1 MPDVTVLHGQ
11 PSFQQRGALR
21 RGAVVTALV
30 LGALACTSQPKNS
43 APTVEVG
50 GERLVG
56 AFAGGGAGVA
66 AFKGIPY
73 AAPPVGELRW
83 KLPMPHTPR
92 PGVQQAT
99 EYAPSC
105 LQAVESSDF
114 YRHIAETFGQ
124 DPNQVPDLGPT
135 SENCLYLNVWTT
147 NLGGK
152 KLLPVM
158 LWIHGGANANGTPAA
173 LQTDGTNL
181 ARKGVVV
188 VTINYRINLYGF
200 LAHPA
205 LTAESE
211 HRSSGNYA
219 LLDQIAALQWVQRNA
234 RAFGGDPGRVTVF
247 GESAGGTNITY
258 LLASPLARGLFH
270 RAVIQSGGYAVSD
283 FRTLGEAESVGTS
296 LQEALGLAGSKDA
309 LAAMRAAPPEDLRRA
324 WLGIRKIGTNAPNVD
339 GWVLPAATA
348 RTFDRGEQHQVPVIV
363 GYNADEWTAL
373 RHYWPIVTLDGFRQV
388 LRAVYGP
395 LAERAIELYPA
406 TNDAEAAAAADR
418 WQTDFYYV
426 GPSSF
431 IAERVAKAGGR
442 AYLYVFSRRIHVPGG
457 EKLGAHHGIEIPYVW
472 DTLASETWVPR
483 QPYDQEL
490 ASTISGAWVRF
501 ATTGDPNGGGMAA
514 WPVYSSRERGYLEFG
529 DDTVRA
535 GSSVRRP
542 FADLYEQLLAPKL
555 ASRAPLLPGTN
566 REGGGGEELV
576 SAARQN
582 VEGGR

>member
-1 MPDVTVLHGQ
+1 MSEFTVHHG
-11 PSFQQRGALR
+11 PRFLRQRDALWQV
-21 RGAVVTALV
+21 AVMTALA
-30 LGALACTSQPKNS
+30 LGALACTSQPRLS
-43 APTVEVG
+43 APTVEAG

-56 AFAGGGAGVA
+56 AFVGGGADVA

-83 KLPMPHTPR
+83 KPPMPHTPR

-124 DPNQVPDLGPT
+124 DPNQVPGLGPT
-135 SENCLYLNVWTT
+135 SENCLYLNVWTA
-147 NLGGK
+147 NLGGRE
-152 KLLPVM
+152 LRPVM
-158 LWIHGGANANGTPAA
+158 LWIHGGANANGTPVAV
-173 LQTDGTNL
+173 QTDGTNL

-188 VTINYRINLYGF
+188 VSINYRLNLFGF

-219 LLDQIAALQWVQRNA
+219 LLDQIAALEWVQRNA

-270 RAVIQSGGYAVSD
+270 RAVIQSGGYAVGD
-283 FRTLGEAESVGTS
+283 FRTLGEAETVGTS
-296 LQEALGLAGSKDA
+296 LGEALGLTGSKDA
-309 LAAMRAAPPEDLRRA
+309 LAALRAAPVEDLRRA

-339 GWVLPAATA
+339 GWVLPAATGK
-348 RTFDRGEQHQVPVIV
+348 TFDRGGQHDVPVVV

-395 LAERAIELYPA
+395 LADRAIELYPA
-406 TNDAEAAAAADR
+406 TTDAEAAAAADR

-483 QPYDQEL
+483 QPRDQEL
-490 ASTISGAWVRF
+490 ASAMSGAWVRF
-501 ATTGDPNGGGMAA
+501 AATGDPNGGGLPA
-514 WPVYSSRERGYLEFG
+514 WPIYSGRERGYLELG
-529 DDTVRA
+529 DDAVRA
-535 GSSVRRP
+535 GTSYRTP

-555 ASRAPLLPGTN
+555 ADRAALPPGTN
-566 REGGGGEELV
+566 PDGGGGEEPV
-576 SAARQN
+576 SAARRS
-582 VEGGR
+582 VAGDR